1 MTLGKRLIRFRAEN
15 NLSQQKLA
23 DMCRI
28 SKQTLFMIE
37 KYDISIS
44 PLTREKIEL
53 VIGKE
58 KEE

>member
-23 DMCRI
+23 DMCKI

-37 KYDISIS
+37 KYEISIS

-58 KEE
+58 KKE

>member
-23 DMCRI
+23 DMCKI

-37 KYDISIS
+37 KYEISIS

-58 KEE
+58 RKE

>member
-23 DMCRI
+23 DMCKV
-28 SKQTLFMIE
+28 SKQTIFMIE
-37 KYDISIS
+37 HYDINIS
-44 PLTREKIEL
+44 TLTREKIEL

-58 KEE
+58 QED

>member
-23 DMCRI
+23 NMCKI

-37 KYDISIS
+37 KYEINIS

-58 KEE
+58 REG

>member
-23 DMCRI
+23 DMCKI

-37 KYDISIS
+37 KYEINIS

-58 KEE
+58 RKE

>member
-23 DMCRI
+23 DMCKI

-37 KYDISIS
+37 KYEINIS

-53 VIGKE
+53 VIGTEKKE
-58 KEE
+58 